1 MCNFNVM
8 TPCDLEHRILRQNQ
22 INFVFVSL
30 YLA

>member
-1 MCNFNVM
+1 MYNSGVM

-22 INFVFVSL
+22 IFFGSL